1 MLTRAQR
8 KVGRIVLEVVQE
20 HGSVLAGGAAM
31 NEAGLID
38 RPTND
43 LDFFTNNLKAELD
56 KIAEQVTTALVDA
69 KVEVTVMRSSPQ
81 FLKLLVNAGRR
92 NTFELD
98 FGFDSFHWQPVMSTI
113 GPRLSDKELAVNKV
127 LAAFGR
133 VASRDLM
140 DLEALDKR
148 FEWEEVF
155 NGARE
160 KDPGFDLEI
169 LSEMLVLN
177 MTSAEWP
184 ATEEAAKTRAF
195 GEHMVGDIIP
205 RAQQPKSAHKGRKP
219 RGYGR

>member
-8 KVGRIVLEVVQE
+8 RVGRIVLELVQE

-31 NEAGLID
+31 NEAELID
-38 RPTND
+38 RPTDD
-43 LDFFTNNLKAELD
+43 LDFFTNNLKAELI
-56 KIAEQVTTALVDA
+56 KIGEQVTEALVDA
-69 KVEVTVMRSSPQ
+69 GMDVTVVRSSPH
-81 FLKLLVNAGRR
+81 FVKLLVNAGRR

-98 FGFDSFHWQPVMSTI
+98 FGFDAFHWQPVMGSI

-148 FEWEEVF
+148 FEWGELF
-155 NGARE
+155 SGAKE

-177 MTSAEWP
+177 VASGEWRTSD
-184 ATEEAAKTRAF
+184 EAGKTRAF
-195 GEHMVGDIIP
+195 GEHMVREIIP
-205 RAQQPKSAHKGRKP
+205 REQQSESAS
-219 RGYGR
+219 